1 MNPLYLKL
9 IIRYNFR
16 YNYRL
21 MNIVIDKDILNIEL
35 STLEKI
41 LSFHNSFKI
50 PFYQIKEISDIL
62 LPYT

>member
-1 MNPLYLKL
+1 MD
-9 IIRYNFR
+9 
-16 YNYRL
+16 
-21 MNIVIDKDILNIEL
+21 IVIDKDILNIEL
-35 STLEKI
+35 STLDKI